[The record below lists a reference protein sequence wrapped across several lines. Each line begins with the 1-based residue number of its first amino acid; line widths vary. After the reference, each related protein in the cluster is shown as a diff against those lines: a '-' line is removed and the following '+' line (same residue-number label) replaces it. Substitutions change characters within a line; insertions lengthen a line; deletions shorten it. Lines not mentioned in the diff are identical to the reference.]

1 MVLVLLVDL
10 VVFPVSSVMF
20 KEDQSHC
27 LSHDIA
33 FQIFRTL
40 MYPCQSLTFG
50 GYFKSSLSVFFTLE
64 ALQFPRYQDI
74 FEEAVCAH
82 SFANQFL
89 EWSYTAWLNKLNDM

>member
-1 MVLVLLVDL
+1 M
-10 VVFPVSSVMF
+10 
-20 KEDQSHC
+20 
-27 LSHDIA
+27 
-33 FQIFRTL
+33 
-40 MYPCQSLTFG
+40 
-50 GYFKSSLSVFFTLE
+50 FFTLE